1 MLFSKSPEK
10 MTAEEQLAYL
20 VRKLGSRFMVPM
32 FKAGFSHFVIAAV
45 MARAAGECC
54 PSKGHLEDLHN
65 VLNAGFDQM
74 GDHLAKELVEE
85 AEKRG

>member
-1 MLFSKSPEK
+1 MLFRKSPEK

-45 MARAAGECC
+45 R
-54 PSKGHLEDLHN
+54 
-65 VLNAGFDQM
+65 
-74 GDHLAKELVEE
+74 
-85 AEKRG
+85 